1 LALPH
6 PLFGGCFEWL
16 GVLLLSRVLFGV
28 FYVYFFI
35 LLLNNSG
42 NPALYFDHFIRYL
55 SLKKQLKIT
64 FEKRYCI
71 S

>member
-1 LALPH
+1 VAW
-6 PLFGGCFEWL
+6 CFVAFQSPFWCFL
-16 GVLLLSRVLFGV
+16 CI
-28 FYVYFFI
+28 FFI